1 MTKFKYLVVLISL
14 FASYRLSAQTTIEAY
29 RSEVVAYSHELQ
41 ISDIEIDRSKA
52 NMERVKKGYLP
63 TMTLS
68 SERSLALRRKGEG
81 KLVSDYMQLG
91 VSQMIYQGS
100 AAHSAAKQAT
110 ILHERSME
118 DEKLAYMEVCY
129 AADAAY
135 WRLSC
140 AEALRAIVGE
150 YVAAIDSL
158 RGVVKRRFDEGYS
171 AKGDLLQV
179 ESRMSDAHYR
189 LSQAEQSYVIAIHDY
204 NSLRGAELN
213 ADVVLGNTIFEAVP
227 IPKRMDVQTLIQQ
240 HPLCRRSSLQSEY
253 ARWGITSTRAPY
265 LPAIKLD
272 VYGAVTPRYASPNG
286 EILNGAV
293 VLTIST
299 PIFHFGERHLA
310 VRSAKMVYLEEQ
322 LRSDEVVDDIVRDEA
337 DAWANLVN
345 SHRRVEAAQSSL
357 DIARENLEMSI
368 FSYSEGMA
376 TILDVLQ
383 AQISWLQIYENVVA
397 AYYDY
402 AMAIVS
408 YEYVTGRY
416 L

>member
-1 MTKFKYLVVLISL
+1 MTKFKYLVVLMSL
-14 FASYRLSAQTTIEAY
+14 FASHRLSAQTTIEAY

-41 ISDIEIDRSKA
+41 ISNIEIDRSKV
-52 NMERVKKGYLP
+52 NMERAKKGYLP
-63 TMTLS
+63 TMALS

-110 ILHERSME
+110 ILHERSMVD
-118 DEKLAYMEVCY
+118 DELVYMEVCY

-204 NSLRGAELN
+204 TCKES
-213 ADVVLGNTIFEAVP
+213 
-227 IPKRMDVQTLIQQ
+227 
-240 HPLCRRSSLQSEY
+240 
-253 ARWGITSTRAPY
+253 
-265 LPAIKLD
+265 
-272 VYGAVTPRYASPNG
+272 
-286 EILNGAV
+286 
-293 VLTIST
+293 
-299 PIFHFGERHLA
+299 
-310 VRSAKMVYLEEQ
+310 
-322 LRSDEVVDDIVRDEA
+322 VDSKI
-337 DAWANLVN
+337 N
-345 SHRRVEAAQSSL
+345 
-357 DIARENLEMSI
+357 
-368 FSYSEGMA
+368 
-376 TILDVLQ
+376 
-383 AQISWLQIYENVVA
+383 
-397 AYYDY
+397 
-402 AMAIVS
+402 
-408 YEYVTGRY
+408 
-416 L
+416 